1 MSANDAGRLR
11 RRMTASP
18 EVLAP
23 ETSATAAVSTSAAI
37 FGTAAT
43 ACIYGESLVMVAANA
58 TQ

>member
-1 MSANDAGRLR
+1 M
-11 RRMTASP
+11 MASP

-37 FGTAAT
+37 SGTAAT

-58 TQ
+58 AP